1 MTDAEFV
8 RAYKIAG
15 ADFTNAGRAST
26 GIKETLK
33 DMGVASALVRRVAI
47 AAYEAE
53 MNMVMY
59 ARRGTMTLQV
69 TPEDVTIDVRD
80 EGPGIPD
87 IELAMQEGYSTAT
100 PEMRE
105 MGFGAGMGLPNI
117 KRNTDELAITSE
129 VGRGHH
135 LSMTRARE
143 LTAMPTRTTTPSAS
157 TASACHGCMACMRVC
172 PTQAIRIR
180 RGHA

>member
-8 RAYKIAG
+8 HAYDVVG

-33 DMGVASALVRRVAI
+33 NMGLPSALVRRVAI

-53 MNMVMY
+53 MNLVMY
-59 ARRGTMTLQV
+59 ARRGTMTLHV
-69 TPEDVTIDVRD
+69 TPADVVIAVFD

-87 IELAMQEGYSTAT
+87 VSLAMQEGYSTAT

-105 MGFGAGMGLPNI
+105 LGFGAGMGLPNI
-117 KRNTDELAITSE
+117 QRNTDELVIDSE
-129 VGRGHH
+129 VGRGTT
-135 LSMTRARE
+135 LVMTVHV
-143 LTAMPTRTTTPSAS
+143 S
-157 TASACHGCMACMRVC
+157 
-172 PTQAIRIR
+172 
-180 RGHA
+180 